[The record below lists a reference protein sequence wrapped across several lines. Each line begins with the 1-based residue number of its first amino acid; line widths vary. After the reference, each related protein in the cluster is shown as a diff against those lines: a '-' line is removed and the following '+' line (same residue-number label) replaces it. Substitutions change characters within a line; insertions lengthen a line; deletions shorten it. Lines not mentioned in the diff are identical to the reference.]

1 MPRAGRDRDERNCQT
16 APLASHACSNTALP
30 TPARPDGASAGRA
43 SARADRWRRLAT
55 TWRESVRSAVV
66 DVLDTY
72 SGHTDPGGAAA
83 RRDLGALTITKV
95 SVGPMDNNA
104 YLLVCTTSGEALL
117 VDAANEP
124 DRLAEVVGSA
134 DGAQLRTTVT
144 THRHYDHWQA
154 LGAVADKF
162 GTRQVAHPLD
172 APELPVAVD
181 DTVEQGDTI
190 SVGQVSLE
198 VIHLRGHT
206 PGSIALV
213 YRADD
218 GPHIF
223 TGDSLFPGGPGKTGS
238 PDDFASLMNDLE
250 ERVFGTLPDETW
262 VYPGHGDDTTLGRER
277 PHLGEWRE
285 RGW

>member
-1 MPRAGRDRDERNCQT
+1 M
-16 APLASHACSNTALP
+16 
-30 TPARPDGASAGRA
+30 ASAK
-43 SARADRWRRLAT
+43 WRRSGGAL
-55 TWRESVRSAVV
+55 RKSVRSAVV

-72 SGHTDPGGAAA
+72 SGHTDPGGAAT

-104 YLLVCTTSGEALL
+104 YLLVCTATGEALL
-117 VDAANEP
+117 IDAANEP
-124 DRLAEVVGSA
+124 DRLAEVVASA
-134 DGAQLRTTVT
+134 GGAQLRTTVT

-162 GTRQVAHPLD
+162 GTRQIAHPLD
-172 APELPVAVD
+172 APELPVPVD
-181 DTVEQGDTI
+181 DTVEQGGTV
-190 SVGQVSLE
+190 SVGQVPLE

-213 YRADD
+213 YRGDD
-218 GPHIF
+218 GPHLF

-238 PDDFASLMNDLE
+238 PADFASLMDDLE
-250 ERVFGTLPDETW
+250 KRVFGTLPDETW

-277 PHLGEWRE
+277 PHLAEWRE